1 MVLNSNSISLTS
13 REPVAAT
20 WEATWSEGSKSLDSE
35 GTRAGEEDR
44 GQLEDDA
51 VYEDQSQKL
60 QELEQ
65 EKKRKEQEAQEEE
78 RRKQREAQAW
88 AEEKL
93 RLGRRPRLGQRQKL
107 RLGRRPRPGQRLRL
121 KNELKL
127 RSSRQRG
134 NVKRPSKYTSTEGL
148 CP

>member
-1 MVLNSNSISLTS
+1 VKGPSLWTAKAPE
-13 REPVAAT
+13 R
-20 WEATWSEGSKSLDSE
+20 
-35 GTRAGEEDR
+35 
-44 GQLEDDA
+44 
-51 VYEDQSQKL
+51 
-60 QELEQ
+60 
-65 EKKRKEQEAQEEE
+65 E
-78 RRKQREAQAW
+78 RRTGDSWKTMLCMRTKVRSCRNLSRRRNGRSKRLRKRSAASSGRPRPGQRQ
-88 AEEKL
+88 KL